1 MSNLR
6 KRSVAAWCLYDFAN
20 SAFTTLVVTF
30 IFSAY
35 FAQKIASDPQ
45 HGTILWSRAVNVS
58 AFLVALTTPFL
69 GAIAD
74 FTGRKKLFLAAST
87 LLCATS
93 TAMLFFVHP
102 GEIMRALIFFVVANV
117 GFEAGN
123 VFYNAFLPEVSTRE
137 TIGRVSGTG
146 WALGYLGG
154 LLALVIALG
163 MIRGWLPAA
172 GAFAVRATNLL
183 TAVWVVIF
191 SIPFFFLV
199 REERRQSTAGIAEVL
214 RAGARRI
221 AGTTRHLRQYREAA
235 KLLLARLVYNDGL
248 DTVFAF
254 ASIFAAV
261 AFGFKTEELIILGIA
276 LNVVSGLGAFVFG
289 FVNDRIGGKRT
300 IAISLVFLL
309 IATAI
314 GASAQ
319 TRTTFWIAA
328 ILLGLMIGPNQAA
341 SRSLLGLFVP
351 EDKHAEFFGFFAFS
365 GKLASLVGPLVYATV
380 LGSTGSQRWAMA
392 SIGVFFLVGL
402 VLLLFV
408 DEKAGLEAAND
419 GRT

>member
-1 MSNLR
+1 MRNLR
-6 KRSVAAWCLYDFAN
+6 TRAVAAWCLYDFAN
-20 SAFTTLVVTF
+20 SAFTTLIVTF

-58 AFLVALTTPFL
+58 AFVVAVATPFL

-74 FTGRKKLFLAAST
+74 FMGRKKLFLLVST
-87 LLCATS
+87 VLCSAS
-93 TAMLFFVHP
+93 TAMLFFVHQ
-102 GEIMRALIFFVVANV
+102 GEVVRALVFFVVANV

-146 WALGYLGG
+146 WALGYGGG
-154 LLALVIALG
+154 LLALLIALG
-163 MIRGWLPAA
+163 MIRGWLPSTNALNI
-172 GAFAVRATNLL
+172 RATNLVSAGWML
-183 TAVWVVIF
+183 LFAM
-191 SIPFFFLV
+191 PFFFLV
-199 REERRQSTAGIAEVL
+199 HEERREHGLPLGALLAE
-214 RAGARRI
+214 GARRI
-221 AGTTRHLRQYREAA
+221 VRTTMHLRRYREAA

-254 ASIFAAV
+254 ASIFAATT
-261 AFGFKTEELIILGIA
+261 FGFKTEELIILGIA

-309 IATAI
+309 VATAV

-328 ILLGLMIGPNQAA
+328 ILLGIMIGPNQAA
-341 SRSLLGLFVP
+341 SRSLLGLFIP

-365 GKLASLVGPLVYATV
+365 GKLASLAGPLVYALV
-380 LGSTGSQRWAMA
+380 LGSTGSQRLAMA
-392 SIGVFFLVGL
+392 SIGVFFLVGF
-402 VLLLFV
+402 VLLMLV
-408 DEKAGLEAAND
+408 DEKEGLAAASAPM
-419 GRT
+419 